1 MRTLALCL
9 ILVMGSSEALDCQ
22 FVDGSLKQVDAGLGL
37 VFGVNDAG
45 AVFMR
50 FGNKWVPMEGNLRHV
65 TVGLAGLWGVNEDFH
80 IFKMVAGK
88 WERVEGLL
96 KQIDAGGDQLI
107 GGVNNE
113 SAGFCLNQQGAALVL
128 GGGAHVPWVSI
139 DDDLVYYSCGPQS
152 CWGVTSKNAVLVRK
166 GVTPN
171 KCQGSGWEPVPDF
184 PMVLV
189 EVGSDGIVFGINGTG
204 EVFRRAGITDS
215 NPSGSQWTHQYVCG
229 NMRHATY
236 DLGVLWLITMDQKI
250 VSCIL

>member
-1 MRTLALCL
+1 MRTLAFCL

-50 FGNKWVPMEGNLRHV
+50 FGNKWVLMEGNLRHV
-65 TVGLAGLWGVNEDFH
+65 TVGPAGLWGVNEDFH

-128 GGGAHVPWVSI
+128 GGGAHVPWVSLA
-139 DDDLVYYSCGPQS
+139 DDLVYYSCGPQS

-171 KCQGSGWEPVPDF
+171 KCQGSDWEPVPDF

-229 NMRHATY
+229 NMRHASY